1 MNEAVSSHA
10 LQVKHET
17 GYSRTH
23 LRNADT
29 DSSYYPQSLNIS
41 TARWADRA
49 GAAATQAYSPPPE
62 PSRTR
67 SSARWLRAAAAARRA
82 PRAAEM
88 RPKSRHGQQCRRELP
103 SALAA
108 SWAIFLAPNA
118 AAGAAA
124 CFASVQTPALGDHQA
139 LRHLSWGRQ
148 NPVRTE
154 GKVLPVSLTGR
165 ILAL

>member
-1 MNEAVSSHA
+1 MNEAASFHA
-10 LQVKHET
+10 LHVKHET
-17 GYSRTH
+17 GYSRRH

-29 DSSYYPQSLNIS
+29 DSSYHPESLNIS
-41 TARWADRA
+41 TARRAGRA

-82 PRAAEM
+82 PRAAETH
-88 RPKSRHGQQCRRELP
+88 PKSRHGQQCRRELP

-124 CFASVQTPALGDHQA
+124 CFASVQSPRAGWPPSTAPPELGKTKP
-139 LRHLSWGRQ
+139 RRNRRQ
-148 NPVRTE
+148 SFASELNR
-154 GKVLPVSLTGR
+154 
-165 ILAL
+165 